1 MDDPYFTIEFY
12 SLENKQSITV
22 KLDSVNKIPVLLLNQ
37 SLQRKASTF
46 KLPLS
51 PSEDISN
58 YVLVFTEIATA
69 IPDSVQHKKQIHVS
83 YHRQDVESNG
93 TIRVKASQFRVL
105 YHDFDSISPNS
116 FDQIKFSNELKLAL
130 YL

>member
-22 KLDSVNKIPVLLLNQ
+22 KLDSVNKIPVVLLNQ

-58 YVLVFTEIATA
+58 YVLVFT

-93 TIRVKASQFRVL
+93 TIMIKASQFRVL